1 MLNCGIM
8 SILWKDDG
16 RWMKDDRRMKK
27 AGIFRNDEGGMR
39 NGGILSIL
47 LIPVMIGSR
56 FTVQRLR
63 MMDTAPNNNQNL
75 ISSSYLIE

>member
-1 MLNCGIM
+1 MRKVEFWKVEML
-8 SILWKDDG
+8 W
-16 RWMKDDRRMKK
+16 RWNWNVEWN
-27 AGIFRNDEGGMR
+27 A

-75 ISSSYLIE
+75 ISSSYLIG